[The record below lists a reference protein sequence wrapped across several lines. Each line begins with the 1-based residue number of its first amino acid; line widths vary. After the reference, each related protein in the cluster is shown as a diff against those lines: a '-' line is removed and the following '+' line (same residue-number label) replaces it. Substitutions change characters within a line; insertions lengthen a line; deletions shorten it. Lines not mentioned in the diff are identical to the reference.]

1 MLRFLNLAVIG
12 ALVLA
17 AGWVYEIK
25 YASTRQAERVAKLRL
40 EIRRERDAIA
50 VLRAE
55 WAQLDNPDR
64 IQILAKRH
72 LTLKPIEPTQF
83 DSLDRLPE
91 KPAEIVPP
99 GTADPIGVLIEAM
112 ADPEVLTGNV
122 PDGEANPSG
131 GSAPDPEGAR

>member
-1 MLRFLNLAVIG
+1 MLRLINLAVIG

-25 YASTRQAERVAKLRL
+25 YASTRQAERVAKLRV

-50 VLRAE
+50 ALRAE

-72 LTLKPIEPTQF
+72 LTLKPIEGTQF

-91 KPAEIVPP
+91 KPIEIVPP
-99 GTADPIGVLIEAM
+99 APPTR
-112 ADPEVLTGNV
+112 
-122 PDGEANPSG
+122 
-131 GSAPDPEGAR
+131 SAR

>member
-1 MLRFLNLAVIG
+1 MLRLINLAVIA
-12 ALVLA
+12 ALVGA

-25 YASTRQAERVAKLRL
+25 YSATRQAERVAKLRT

-50 VLRAE
+50 ALRAE

-72 LTLKPIEPTQF
+72 LTMKPIEPHQF

-91 KPAEIVPP
+91 KPVELVPP
-99 GTADPIGVLIEAM
+99 GTADPIAALIEITGDPDVM
-112 ADPEVLTGNV
+112 AGP
-122 PDGEANPSG
+122 ASQ
-131 GSAPDPEGAR
+131 PEGAR

>member
-1 MLRFLNLAVIG
+1 MLRLINLAVIA
-12 ALVLA
+12 ALVGA

-25 YASTRQAERVAKLRL
+25 YSATRQAERVAKLRS

-50 VLRAE
+50 ALRAE

-72 LTLKPIEPTQF
+72 LTMKSIEPMQF

-91 KPAEIVPP
+91 KPVEIVPP
-99 GTADPIGVLIEAM
+99 GTADPIAALIEITGDPDVM
-112 ADPEVLTGNV
+112 A
-122 PDGEANPSG
+122 AQ
-131 GSAPDPEGAR
+131 GSQSEGAQ

>member
-1 MLRFLNLAVIG
+1 MLRLIDLAVIG

-25 YASTRQAERVAKLRL
+25 YASTRQADRVAKLRV

-50 VLRAE
+50 ALRAE

-72 LTLKPIEPTQF
+72 LTLKPIE
-83 DSLDRLPE
+83 
-91 KPAEIVPP
+91 IVPP
-99 GTADPIGVLIEAM
+99 GTADPIGALIETM
-112 ADPEVLTGNV
+112 ADPEVLTGSV
-122 PDGEANPSG
+122 
-131 GSAPDPEGAR
+131 PDPEGTP